1 MPRVEVAQPGLDMGK
16 HVVACK
22 IAADD
27 VERRAHEQGERLCW
41 KFRSFVCKH
50 GHAMLFEHAVEHAS
64 VLVLIA
70 AENGDLPVAQTL
82 FPYETADLLKR
93 RIPPRGTGLT
103 QGEARR
109 RPAGRETAR
118 TP

>member
-1 MPRVEVAQPGLDMGK
+1 MDMPIHLNVCGRWNIVSGRDCVLERGGQIKRFADRIPVSYTHLDVYK
-16 HVVACK
+16 RQ
-22 IAADD
+22 

-82 FPYETADLLKR
+82 FPYETADL
-93 RIPPRGTGLT
+93 
-103 QGEARR
+103 
-109 RPAGRETAR
+109 
-118 TP
+118 

>member
-1 MPRVEVAQPGLDMGK
+1 MICKPAPKPGGRGDIPDFMVALQQADLPRVEVAQPGLDMGK

-50 GHAMLFEHAVEHAS
+50 GHAMLFEHAVEHAA

-82 FPYETADLLKR
+82 FPYETADL
-93 RIPPRGTGLT
+93 
-103 QGEARR
+103 
-109 RPAGRETAR
+109 
-118 TP
+118 